1 MEHYAH
7 RSFWERYEALPAA
20 LRALAD
26 GRYELLA
33 ANPRHPSLRLKRVG
47 RFWSVRVN
55 DDYRAVG
62 VDIDEGILWIWI
74 GPHDEYDRF
83 IRR

>member
-1 MEHYAH
+1 MEHFAH
-7 RSFWERYEALPAA
+7 SSFWERYEELPAE

-26 GRYELLA
+26 RRYTLLA

-55 DDYRAVG
+55 DDYRALG
-62 VDIDEGILWIWI
+62 VDVDGGILWIWI
-74 GPHDEYDRF
+74 GPHADYERI
-83 IRR
+83 IR